1 MTGAGLAGVSLRYTR
16 MRDARLSF
24 VKARGADFTGAQ
36 FNKSLL
42 LESDLRNANLASAR
56 FNDAKLIH
64 TDLSGTDVTRARFD
78 RAMLRRTNLSG
89 VDLSRAGGL
98 TQEQIDQ
105 AIGDAGTRLPPG
117 LTRPETWDRSVE
129 PSSR

>member
-1 MTGAGLAGVSLRYTR
+1 
-16 MRDARLSF
+16 MRDAILSF
-24 VKARGADFTGAQ
+24 VQARSADFTGAQ
-36 FNKSLL
+36 FNNSLL
-42 LESDLRNANLASAR
+42 LESDLRNATLASAR
-56 FNDAKLIH
+56 FDDAKLIH
-64 TDLSGTDVTRARFD
+64 TDLSGTDVTRTRFD

-98 TQEQIDQ
+98 TQKQIDE

-117 LTRPETWDRSVE
+117 LKRPESWDRSVE